1 MRIPRSVAVVGASHG
16 EGGSYYGSR
25 MMSNLVKAGPKA
37 TLYPVN
43 PRLAGTEILGHLAYA
58 SLTDLPE
65 VPDLV
70 IVTTPI
76 KTVVA
81 ILREAGGLGV
91 PTSVVIS
98 NHQGEESARRA
109 FDAAVAE
116 VAAETGMRI
125 IGPNSMGVLHGHASL
140 SATFSSGAHGGGI
153 RPGNVA
159 ALGQSGAVIAYLLA
173 EFQDRTLGY
182 SWLIS
187 TGNEVAA
194 STEELL
200 DELIE
205 DADTEIVLLF
215 VEGVTDGRRFRQA
228 ALRARLAGKAI
239 VMLKVGLS
247 ESGMRAV
254 QSHTGRI
261 AGTKDVYDAVSAETG
276 IIDVTTYQ
284 EFFDATVA
292 LSQQAVQRSGQP
304 HRRRGV
310 VLTTSGG
317 AGTYTADRLSELG
330 WTLPEL
336 RPEIAAAVEAIC
348 GQEGVHNPVDITG
361 AFGDPSR
368 LGSIL
373 TELAADESIDAF
385 FIATGAGGQ
394 LGEAVAQSLVDA
406 RPRVPQEV
414 YVGWVGMSDG
424 VRGKLDEA
432 GLPPFGDP
440 ARAAFAAEVSAR
452 FRSFDPAAAD
462 DLLARLTAIPT
473 DTERVQAEE
482 PRWQTAGDA
491 MVELE
496 RHGIGGGSGV
506 TDSLDPEE
514 AVALAERF
522 GYPAVVKLDS
532 PSLNHKSD
540 AGGVILDLRDP
551 AAVRAAVKGLA
562 ELAAGHDFERPR
574 AVVQPMVRG
583 VEVLVGLKRDPAFG
597 LLLVAGLGGT
607 SAELYADAIGT
618 VSTVL
623 PTNRA
628 HLDAMLERH
637 PTLNTLLGGYRGAAP
652 ADRGALLDLLESL
665 STWAVGREGAVHEVD
680 LNPVVVNDK
689 GAFVVDARIL
699 AS

>member
-25 MMSNLVKAGPKA
+25 MMSNLVTAGPKA

-43 PRLAGTEILGHLAYA
+43 PRLAGTEIFGHLAYA

-76 KTVVA
+76 KTVVP

-91 PTSVVIS
+91 PISVVIS

-109 FDAAVAE
+109 FDAAIAE
-116 VAAETGMRI
+116 VAAATGMRI

-173 EFQDRTLGY
+173 EFQHRTLGY

-205 DADTEIVLLF
+205 DDDTQVVLLF
-215 VEGVTDGRRFRQA
+215 VEGVSDGARFRQA
-228 ALRARLAGKAI
+228 ALRARRAGKAI

-261 AGTKDVYDAVSAETG
+261 AGTKAVYDAVAAESG
-276 IIDVTTYQ
+276 IIDVSTYQ

-292 LSQQAVQRSGQP
+292 LSQQAIERSALP
-304 HRRRGV
+304 HNRRAV

-336 RPEIAAAVEAIC
+336 RPEIASAVEAIC

-368 LGSIL
+368 LGRIL
-373 TELAADESIDAF
+373 TELAADETVDAF

-406 RPRVPQEV
+406 RPKVPQEV

-424 VRGKLDEA
+424 VRAKLDAA

-440 ARAAFAAEVSAR
+440 ARAAFAADVSAR
-452 FRSFDPAAAD
+452 FRSFPQAAAD
-462 DLLARLTAIPT
+462 ELLAKLTAGVPPQT
-473 DTERVQAEE
+473 ATTEPQ
-482 PRWQTAGDA
+482 WQTAADA
-491 MVELE
+491 MAELQ
-496 RHGIGGGSGV
+496 RNGIGGGSGV
-506 TDSLDPEE
+506 TDTLDPEE
-514 AVALAERF
+514 AVGLAEQI
-522 GYPAVVKLDS
+522 GYPAVVKIDS

-540 AGGVILDLRDP
+540 AGGVILDLRDE
-551 AAVRAAVKGLA
+551 AAVRAAVKGFA
-562 ELAAGHDFERPR
+562 ELAATHGFERPR
-574 AVVQPMVRG
+574 AVVQRMVRG

-607 SAELYADAIGT
+607 AAELYADAIGT

-623 PTNRA
+623 PTTRTQ
-628 HLDAMLERH
+628 LDAMLSRH
-637 PTLNTLLGGYRGAAP
+637 QTLDTLLAGYRGAPP
-652 ADRGALLDLLESL
+652 ADREALLDLLESL
-665 STWAVGREGAVHEVD
+665 STWAVTREGAVHEAD
-680 LNPVVVNDK
+680 LNPVVVNEH